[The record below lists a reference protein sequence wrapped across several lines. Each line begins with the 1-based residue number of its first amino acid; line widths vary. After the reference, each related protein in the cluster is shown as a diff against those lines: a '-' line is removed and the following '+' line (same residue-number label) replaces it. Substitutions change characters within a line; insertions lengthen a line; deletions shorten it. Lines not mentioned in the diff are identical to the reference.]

1 MLLREIQELKKR
13 CSLEMFENILIAT
26 EDDIRFNRLNFNKKT
41 PPKEFLEI
49 LNRTEIVFRRVYEG

>member
-13 CSLEMFENILIAT
+13 CSLELFENILIAT

-41 PPKEFLEI
+41 PLKKFLEI
-49 LNRTEIVFRRVYEG
+49 LSRTENVFRSVYEG